1 MKNTCEMPRPRPQMT
16 TAQATLVA
24 LLGELQRR
32 FYAQGD
38 QSLFYRDRR
47 ALARALTWPALWLD
61 RRGVYCSQDR
71 YRALLVAR
79 LEAIQEHGDAGKYGA
94 FFPTYLLKCLQDWFA
109 WHGEELYLELKHA
122 RNAIEIALLSVGFDD
137 ERGGKPRSHRSDQDP
152 IVALASLHRVLAA
165 NKGTAKARTDQDQF
179 LLKLS

>member
-1 MKNTCEMPRPRPQMT
+1 MKNTCEMPARRPQMT

-24 LLGELQRR
+24 LLAELRRR
-32 FYAQGD
+32 FYAQLD

-61 RRGVYCSQDR
+61 RRGVYCSQAR
-71 YRALLVAR
+71 YQALLIAR
-79 LEAIQEHGDAGKYGA
+79 LEAIQEHGDAGKHGA
-94 FFPTYLLKCLQDWFA
+94 FFPAYLLKCLQDWFA

-137 ERGGKPRSHRSDQDP
+137 ESRGKPRSDRSTQDP
-152 IVALASLHRVLAA
+152 IVALASLHRVLGA
-165 NKGTAKARTDQDQF
+165 NKRTAKARTGMDQF
-179 LLKLS
+179 LLRLS